1 MSSTRF
7 EKKSRTAPNARLKG
21 SVTRLTICRYAFT
34 SESFR
39 PCHAALIR
47 SESRENKD
55 RTSSNAA
62 RKTEN
67 TFRSIQFQAADSWS
81 RSHRKVDPIT
91 PVSFSKKFVTC
102 ANRSEN
108 ALNTLSRIDCHPAD
122 SPSRTP
128 FQALLMSSPRSE
140 NQPPTDD
147 RPSFRLSKVP
157 VIESQAPEMV
167 FLMPSQTSD
176 ALSPS
181 PENQSP
187 TSPSHSLRDSKTPFS
202 QSQTPE
208 MAVLMPSQAPVTM
221 LRKVSER
228 CQASTKPATSRPM
241 AATTMPIGFASSA
254 RLNPRTAAVA
264 VLIAA
269 ATLLTIMIALNA
281 ANAASRPTPSANT
294 TSLFSVSQV
303 HRS

>member
-228 CQASTKPATSRPM
+228 FHARTRAATSSPM
-241 AATTMPIGFASSA
+241 IVMTIPSGFARIVPLRIRWIVFQVA
-254 RLNPRTAAVA
+254 VTAAA
-264 VLIAA
+264 IR
-269 ATLLTIMIALNA
+269 T
-281 ANAASRPTPSANT
+281 
-294 TSLFSVSQV
+294 
-303 HRS
+303 